1 MTWKERIQDALEHL
15 GGEARLNDIYDYIER
30 TSDIELSPSW
40 DAPVRA
46 TLERASSSSNM
57 YEGKEDCFYSVHGIG
72 SGIWGLRSYT
82 PTTENMD
89 ITQDDTGFPEGR
101 AVLRQHVLR
110 ERNRL
115 VILEAK
121 KRYQEKF
128 GCLRC
133 EICGFDFERAYG
145 EIGKGFIEGHHIKP
159 VSELQPGD
167 VTKVEDIVLLCSN
180 CHSMIHRQRPWLT
193 KEQLSELLI

>member
-1 MTWKERIQDALEHL
+1 MTGKERIQDALEYL
-15 GGEARLNDIYDYIER
+15 GGEARLNDIYDYIEQ

-40 DAPVRA
+40 EATVRG
-46 TLERASSSSNM
+46 TLERASSSSNV
-57 YEGKEDCFYSVHGIG
+57 YAGKEDLFYSVRGLG
-72 SGIWGLRSYT
+72 SGIWGLRNYT

-89 ITQDDTGFPEGR
+89 ITQDDAGYPEGR

-121 KRYQEKF
+121 ERYQEKF

-133 EICGFDFERAYG
+133 EVCGYDFEKVYG
-145 EIGKGFIEGHHIKP
+145 EIGK
-159 VSELQPGD
+159 
-167 VTKVEDIVLLCSN
+167 
-180 CHSMIHRQRPWLT
+180 
-193 KEQLSELLI
+193 